1 MSDELRY
8 YLNRAVMG
16 RMPRRAFLGRAAALG
31 LTAAGASTM
40 LASGLRA
47 AGPVKGGTMKLG
59 LQGGGSTDS
68 LDPGLAANQT
78 TFQICKLIGDTLV
91 ELDPQ
96 GGPVIPRL
104 AEEVTSDDTATIW
117 TFKIRKG
124 VKYHNGATIT
134 PEDVVAT
141 VERHSDENSKS
152 GALGVVKGIK
162 EMKVDGGNV
171 VMTLNAPNAD
181 FPYLMADYHLIVQP
195 NGGKDDPTSGIGTG
209 AYKIVVNEPGV
220 RHVFEK
226 FDEYWDDSLGH
237 VSTVEI
243 TVINDNTART
253 SALQSGQVHY
263 INRVDPKVAGLL
275 GRAPNVTVTQASG
288 KGHYVFIMHC
298 DTAPF
303 DNNDLRLALKYAI
316 NREEM
321 VEKVLRG
328 YGSVGNDFPIN
339 AAYPLFPD
347 DIEQRSYDPDK
358 AKFHFQKSGHSG
370 PITLRT
376 SDVAFSGALDATA
389 LFQQSAAAAG
399 IELEIKREP
408 GDGYWSDVWNA
419 QPFCASYWGG
429 RPVQDQMYSTAY
441 LSSADWNDTRF
452 KNETFDKLLVAAKG
466 ELDDAKRKAMYR
478 EMALLV
484 RDEGGLICP
493 MFNDFVSAHGEDLQG
508 WIDDPNQDGMN
519 GYVTHKCWI
528 A

>member
-8 YLNRAVMG
+8 YLNRTVLG
-16 RMPRRAFLGRAAALG
+16 RMPRRAFLGRAMALG
-31 LTAAGASTM
+31 LTAAGANTM

-47 AGPVKGGTMKLG
+47 QTPVKGGTMKLG
-59 LQGGGSTDS
+59 MQGGGSTDS
-68 LDPGLAANQT
+68 LDPGLASNQV
-78 TFQICKLIGDTLV
+78 TFQICKLIGDPLV
-91 ELDPQ
+91 ELDPA

-104 AEEVTSDDTATIW
+104 AEEVTSDDTATVW
-117 TFKIRKG
+117 TFKIRQG
-124 VKYHNGATIT
+124 VKFHNGATMT
-134 PEDVVAT
+134 PADVVAT
-141 VERHSDENSKS
+141 VERHSNEESKS

-162 EMKVDGGNV
+162 EMKVDGDNV
-171 VMTLNAPNAD
+171 VMTLEAPNAD

-209 AYKIVVNEPGV
+209 AYKVVVNEPGV

-226 FDEYWDDSLGH
+226 FDEYFDDSMGH
-237 VSTVEI
+237 VDTVEI

-263 INRVDPKVAGLL
+263 INRIDPKVAGLL
-275 GRAPNVTVTQASG
+275 DRAPNVTVTQASG

-321 VEKVLRG
+321 VEKILRG

-339 AAYPLFPD
+339 AAYPLFPEG
-347 DIEQRSYDPDK
+347 IEQRTYDPDK
-358 AKFHFQKSGHSG
+358 AKFHYEKSGHSG

-408 GDGYWSDVWNA
+408 GDGYWTDVWNV

-441 LSSADWNDTRF
+441 SSTADWNDTRF
-452 KNETFDKLLVAAKG
+452 KVPEFDTLLQQAKG
-466 ELDDAKRKAMYR
+466 ELDEAKRKEMYR
-478 EMALLV
+478 EMAMMV
-484 RDEGGLICP
+484 RDDGGLICP
-493 MFNDFVSAHGEDLQG
+493 MFNDFVSAHSEDLVG
-508 WIDDPNQDGMN
+508 WIDDPNQDNMN